1 MRMNE
6 ALEEVLSSREL
17 PAYANEAPADA
28 KYPYAVFKT
37 KRITSGTICQYRMT
51 VNVWDQRDTWNRAE
65 MLADKL
71 ERRIDHTRFEFDAG
85 AGMIY
90 KDTCESNVVE
100 DKKLKKVEL
109 TFEVRTV
116 EE

>member
-17 PAYANEAPADA
+17 PAYANEAPTDA

-37 KRITSGTICQYRMT
+37 KRITSGTVCQYRLT

-65 MLADKL
+65 TIADKL
-71 ERRIDHTRFEFDAG
+71 ERNIDHTRFEFDSG
-85 AGMIY
+85 GGMSY

>member
-6 ALEEVLSSREL
+6 ALEEVLSSIGL
-17 PAYANEAPADA
+17 PAYVNEAPADA

-37 KRITSGTICQYRMT
+37 KRITSGTVCQYRLT

-65 MLADKL
+65 TIADKL
-71 ERRIDHTRFEFDAG
+71 ERNIDHTRFEFDSG